1 MSGANFK
8 LPEINMSSNV
18 TPHTKLYS
26 VLCCTIKLKFS
37 SHPRQ
42 QCVLKW
48 LYFTRGKMLS
58 IMKIL
63 FLLKH
68 RDFTKCP
75 NNWSETKIFCLFQ
88 AKNWWEKWW
97 SQSWKS
103 FPFSTFWLGVSF
115 VYLQE
120 FDWQIS
126 RFLSLRKIRL
136 LFRSRVKFEKISSY
150 CKKVIKVLRIITKWQ
165 KYSWS
170 CW

>member
-126 RFLSLRKIRL
+126 RFLSLCVKSKDFFL
-136 LFRSRVKFEKISSY
+136 LLTIFKNKNSSKWQVSRVFFLFFRK
-150 CKKVIKVLRIITKWQ
+150 
-165 KYSWS
+165 
-170 CW
+170 